1 MTKHINTMIVICD
14 NMKTDAELMKIV
26 EEMKGKNKE
35 EIEEILVREGVLVP
49 VEKGQLEFKIT
60 YTKKSLWERI
70 RGMFK

>member
-1 MTKHINTMIVICD
+1 MTKHINTMIVIYD
-14 NMKTDAELMKIV
+14 NMKNDAELMKIV

-49 VEKGQLEFKIT
+49 VERSQVEFKVT

-70 RGMFK
+70 RGMFR